1 MPRPKVD
8 LDKDTEA
15 RLQAVRKELWWGGLQ
30 GLIFGTAV
38 GLAGHTFLPKLVP
51 SLSRKLNRNTLLAT
65 VLITGSIGSFIGAV
79 THGKNAVQYIGDI
92 FKRNS
97 TPTSTYRSQLNQNE
111 KTIMDSFDEAYQN
124 RKDAINKA
132 MQNKNEKG

>member
-15 RLQAVRKELWWGGLQ
+15 RLQGVRKELWWGGLQ
-30 GLIFGTAV
+30 GLIFGTSV
-38 GLAGHTFLPKLVP
+38 GLAGHTFLPTLAP
-51 SLSRKLNRNTLLAT
+51 SLSKKLNRNTLLAT

-79 THGKNAVQYIGDI
+79 THGQNAVQYIGDI
-92 FKRNS
+92 FRRNS
-97 TPTSTYRSQLNQNE
+97 TPTSTYRNQLNQNE
-111 KTIMDSFDEAYQN
+111 KAIVDSFDEAYQN

-132 MQNKNEKG
+132 MQNKNERS